1 MGDSHYFDR
10 RPSSKPRLGLIRT
23 YLRGRMF
30 EFLTA
35 SGVFS
40 RKRIDPGTRLL
51 IESMILP
58 EEGTVLDIGCG
69 YGAVGI
75 AAAAFNPKL
84 RVVMTDVNERAVWLA
99 RENAKRNY
107 VSNVEVRRGDLY
119 EPVKDMRFHAILSN
133 PPISAGMRVVTPIIT
148 EAPKHL
154 VDGGLLQIVV
164 RTRIGGRKLRQVM
177 EQTFGDVEV
186 LARGGGY
193 RVLLSKNH
201 QP

>member
-1 MGDSHYFDR
+1 
-10 RPSSKPRLGLIRT
+10 
-23 YLRGRMF
+23 MF